1 MKEIITKIYS
11 SGNFPIVLFSTIGVL
26 LVLFIITLLLAVSDT
41 KKRQNKEKE
50 ESSSLDSTDLK
61 DTSAVDNDIVMVS
74 SPEGPVKETVEEVKM
89 PESNGNEPVFE
100 DIHFDMPDVAPT
112 IKEVKEP
119 EITIPNLSDIK
130 ITPVEEKNEETSI
143 FDNKPSMPEQKEVTV
158 ESIFKTPS
166 SVTPSSEP
174 VMPRVSEPIKV
185 ESQSTIFNSS
195 NVNSEPVK
203 VVKESPVI
211 NVKSIADIETEEYR
225 IK

>member
-41 KKRQNKEKE
+41 KKRQNKEKK
-50 ESSSLDSTDLK
+50 ESSSLDNTDLK
-61 DTSAVDNDIVMVS
+61 DPSAMDNDIVMVS
-74 SPEGPVKETVEEVKM
+74 SSESPVKESIEDVKI
-89 PESNGNEPVFE
+89 PKSNGAEPVFE
-100 DIHFDMPDVAPT
+100 DIHFDMPDVEPT

-130 ITPVEEKNEETSI
+130 ITPVEEKPKETSI

-166 SVTPSSEP
+166 SEP

-185 ESQSTIFNSS
+185 ESQSTIFNSN

>member
-41 KKRQNKEKE
+41 KKRQNKKKE

-61 DTSAVDNDIVMVS
+61 DTNIVDNDIVMVS
-74 SPEGPVKETVEEVKM
+74 SPEGPVKENIEEVKM

-100 DIHFDMPDVAPT
+100 DIHFDMPDVEPT

-143 FDNKPSMPEQKEVTV
+143 FDSKPSMPEQKEVTV
-158 ESIFKTPS
+158 ESIFK
-166 SVTPSSEP
+166 TPSSEP

-185 ESQSTIFNSS
+185 ESQSTIFNSN

>member
-50 ESSSLDSTDLK
+50 ENSSLDNTDLK
-61 DTSAVDNDIVMVS
+61 DTNTVDNDIVMVS
-74 SPEGPVKETVEEVKM
+74 SPEDPVKENIEEVKM

-100 DIHFDMPDVAPT
+100 DIHFDMPDVEPT

-130 ITPVEEKNEETSI
+130 ITPVDEKHEETSI
-143 FDNKPSMPEQKEVTV
+143 FDSKPSMPEQKEVTV
-158 ESIFKTPS
+158 ESIFK
-166 SVTPSSEP
+166 TPSSEP

>member
-41 KKRQNKEKE
+41 KKRQNKEKK
-50 ESSSLDSTDLK
+50 ESSSLDNTDLK
-61 DTSAVDNDIVMVS
+61 DTSATDNDIVMVS
-74 SPEGPVKETVEEVKM
+74 SPEGPVKENIEEVKM

-100 DIHFDMPDVAPT
+100 DIHFDMPDVEPT

-130 ITPVEEKNEETSI
+130 ITPVEEKPKETSI

-166 SVTPSSEP
+166 SEP

-185 ESQSTIFNSS
+185 ESQSTIFNSN

-203 VVKESPVI
+203 VVTESPVI

>member
-41 KKRQNKEKE
+41 KKRQNKEKK
-50 ESSSLDSTDLK
+50 ESSSLDNTDLK
-61 DTSAVDNDIVMVS
+61 DPSAMDNDIVMVS
-74 SPEGPVKETVEEVKM
+74 SSEGPVKENIEDVKI
-89 PESNGNEPVFE
+89 PESNGAEPVFE
-100 DIHFDMPDVAPT
+100 DIHFDMPDVEPT

-130 ITPVEEKNEETSI
+130 ITPVEEKPKETSI

-166 SVTPSSEP
+166 SES

-185 ESQSTIFNSS
+185 ENQSTIFNSN

-203 VVKESPVI
+203 VVTESPVI

>member
-61 DTSAVDNDIVMVS
+61 DTNAMDNDIVMVS

-100 DIHFDMPDVAPT
+100 DIHFDMPDVEPT

-143 FDNKPSMPEQKEVTV
+143 FDNKPSMSEQKEVTV
-158 ESIFKTPS
+158 ESIFK
-166 SVTPSSEP
+166 TPSSEP

-185 ESQSTIFNSS
+185 ENQSTIFNSN

-203 VVKESPVI
+203 VVTESPVI

>member
-41 KKRQNKEKE
+41 KKRQNKEKK
-50 ESSSLDSTDLK
+50 ESSSLDNTDLK
-61 DTSAVDNDIVMVS
+61 DTSAMDNDIVMVS
-74 SPEGPVKETVEEVKM
+74 SPEGPVKENIEEVKM
-89 PESNGNEPVFE
+89 PESNGAEPVFE
-100 DIHFDMPDVAPT
+100 DIHFDMPNVEPT

-130 ITPVEEKNEETSI
+130 ITPVEEKPKETSI
-143 FDNKPSMPEQKEVTV
+143 LSMPEQKEVTV

-166 SVTPSSEP
+166 SEP

-185 ESQSTIFNSS
+185 ENQSTIFNSN

-203 VVKESPVI
+203 VVTESPVI

>member
-41 KKRQNKEKE
+41 KKRQNKEKK
-50 ESSSLDSTDLK
+50 ESSSLDNTDLK
-61 DTSAVDNDIVMVS
+61 DTSAMDNDIVMVS
-74 SPEGPVKETVEEVKM
+74 SSEGPVKENIEEVKM
-89 PESNGNEPVFE
+89 PESNGVEPVFE
-100 DIHFDMPDVAPT
+100 DIHFDMPDVEPT

-130 ITPVEEKNEETSI
+130 ITSVEEKPKETSI

-166 SVTPSSEP
+166 SEP

-185 ESQSTIFNSS
+185 ENQSTIFNSN

-203 VVKESPVI
+203 VVTESPVI

>member
-41 KKRQNKEKE
+41 KKRQNKEKK
-50 ESSSLDSTDLK
+50 ESSSLDNTDLK
-61 DTSAVDNDIVMVS
+61 DPSAMDNDIVMVS
-74 SPEGPVKETVEEVKM
+74 SSEGPVKENIEDVKI
-89 PESNGNEPVFE
+89 PESNGAEPVFE
-100 DIHFDMPDVAPT
+100 DIHFDMPDVEPT

-130 ITPVEEKNEETSI
+130 ITPVEEKPKETSI
-143 FDNKPSMPEQKEVTV
+143 FANKPSMPEQKEVTV
-158 ESIFKTPS
+158 ESIFKTPN
-166 SVTPSSEP
+166 SEP

-185 ESQSTIFNSS
+185 ENQSTIFNSN

-203 VVKESPVI
+203 VVTESPVI
-211 NVKSIADIETEEYR
+211 NVKSIVDIETEEYR

>member
-41 KKRQNKEKE
+41 KKRQNKEKK
-50 ESSSLDSTDLK
+50 ESSSLDNTDLK
-61 DTSAVDNDIVMVS
+61 DTSAMDNDIVMVS
-74 SPEGPVKETVEEVKM
+74 SSESPVKENIEDVKI
-89 PESNGNEPVFE
+89 PESNGAEPVFE
-100 DIHFDMPDVAPT
+100 DIHFDMPNVEPN
-112 IKEVKEP
+112 IKKVKEP

-130 ITPVEEKNEETSI
+130 ITPVEEKPKETSI

-166 SVTPSSEP
+166 SEP

-185 ESQSTIFNSS
+185 ENQSTIFNSN

-203 VVKESPVI
+203 VVTESPVI

>member
-41 KKRQNKEKE
+41 KKRQNKEKK
-50 ESSSLDSTDLK
+50 ESSSLDNTDLK
-61 DTSAVDNDIVMVS
+61 DPSAMDNDIVMVS
-74 SPEGPVKETVEEVKM
+74 SSEGSVKENIEDVKI
-89 PESNGNEPVFE
+89 PESNGAEPVFE
-100 DIHFDMPDVAPT
+100 DIHFDMPDVEPN
-112 IKEVKEP
+112 IKKVKEP

-130 ITPVEEKNEETSI
+130 ITPVEEKPKETSI
-143 FDNKPSMPEQKEVTV
+143 FANKPSMPEQKEVTV

-166 SVTPSSEP
+166 SEP

-185 ESQSTIFNSS
+185 ENQSTIFNSN

-203 VVKESPVI
+203 VVTESPVI

>member
-41 KKRQNKEKE
+41 KKRQNKEKK
-50 ESSSLDSTDLK
+50 ESSSLDNTDLK
-61 DTSAVDNDIVMVS
+61 DTNTVDNDIVMVS
-74 SPEGPVKETVEEVKM
+74 SPESQVKENIEEVKM

-100 DIHFDMPDVAPT
+100 DIHFDMPDVEPT

-143 FDNKPSMPEQKEVTV
+143 FDSKPSMPEQKEVTV
-158 ESIFKTPS
+158 ESIFK
-166 SVTPSSEP
+166 TPSSEP

-185 ESQSTIFNSS
+185 ESQSTIFNSN

>member
-41 KKRQNKEKE
+41 KKRQNKEKK
-50 ESSSLDSTDLK
+50 ESSSLDNTDLK
-61 DTSAVDNDIVMVS
+61 DTSAMDNDIVMVS
-74 SPEGPVKETVEEVKM
+74 SSESPVKENIEDVKI
-89 PESNGNEPVFE
+89 PESNGAEPVFE
-100 DIHFDMPDVAPT
+100 DIHFDMPDVEPN
-112 IKEVKEP
+112 IKKVKEP

-130 ITPVEEKNEETSI
+130 ITPVEEKPKETSI
-143 FDNKPSMPEQKEVTV
+143 FANKPSMPEQKEVTV
-158 ESIFKTPS
+158 ESIFKTPN
-166 SVTPSSEP
+166 SEL

-185 ESQSTIFNSS
+185 ENQSTIFNSN

-203 VVKESPVI
+203 VVTESPVI

>member
-50 ESSSLDSTDLK
+50 ESSSLDNTDLK
-61 DTSAVDNDIVMVS
+61 DTNAMDNDIVMVS
-74 SPEGPVKETVEEVKM
+74 SSEGPVKENIEEVKM
-89 PESNGNEPVFE
+89 PESNGVEPVFE
-100 DIHFDMPDVAPT
+100 DIHFDMPDVEPT

-130 ITPVEEKNEETSI
+130 ITPVEEKPKETSI
-143 FDNKPSMPEQKEVTV
+143 FDSKPSMPEQKEVTV

-166 SVTPSSEP
+166 SEP

-185 ESQSTIFNSS
+185 ENQSTIFNSN

>member
-41 KKRQNKEKE
+41 KKRQNKEKK
-50 ESSSLDSTDLK
+50 ESSSLDNTDLK
-61 DTSAVDNDIVMVS
+61 DPSATDNDIVMVS
-74 SPEGPVKETVEEVKM
+74 SSEGPVKENIEDVKI
-89 PESNGNEPVFE
+89 PESNGAEPVFE
-100 DIHFDMPDVAPT
+100 DIHFDMPDVEPT

-143 FDNKPSMPEQKEVTV
+143 FDSKPSMPEQKEVTV

-166 SVTPSSEP
+166 SEP
-174 VMPRVSEPIKV
+174 VMPMVSEPIKV
-185 ESQSTIFNSS
+185 ESQSTIFNSN

-203 VVKESPVI
+203 VVTESPVI

>member
-41 KKRQNKEKE
+41 KKRQNKEKK
-50 ESSSLDSTDLK
+50 ESSSLDNTDLK
-61 DTSAVDNDIVMVS
+61 DPSAMDNDIVMVS
-74 SPEGPVKETVEEVKM
+74 SSEGPVKENIEDVKI
-89 PESNGNEPVFE
+89 PESNGAEPVFE
-100 DIHFDMPDVAPT
+100 DIHFDMPDVEPT
-112 IKEVKEP
+112 IKKVKEP

-130 ITPVEEKNEETSI
+130 ITPVEEKPKETSI
-143 FDNKPSMPEQKEVTV
+143 FANKPSMPEQKEVTV

-166 SVTPSSEP
+166 SES

-185 ESQSTIFNSS
+185 ENQSTIFNSN

-203 VVKESPVI
+203 VVTESPVI

>member
-41 KKRQNKEKE
+41 KKRQNKEKK
-50 ESSSLDSTDLK
+50 ESSSLDNTDLK
-61 DTSAVDNDIVMVS
+61 DPSAMDNDIVMVS
-74 SPEGPVKETVEEVKM
+74 SSEGPVKENIEDVKI
-89 PESNGNEPVFE
+89 PESNGAEPVFE
-100 DIHFDMPDVAPT
+100 DIHFDMPDVEPN
-112 IKEVKEP
+112 IKKVKEP

-130 ITPVEEKNEETSI
+130 ITPVEEKPKETSI
-143 FDNKPSMPEQKEVTV
+143 FDNKPSIPEQKEVTV
-158 ESIFKTPS
+158 ESIFKTPN
-166 SVTPSSEP
+166 SEP

-185 ESQSTIFNSS
+185 ENQSTIFNSN

-203 VVKESPVI
+203 VVTESPVI

>member
-41 KKRQNKEKE
+41 KKRQNKEKK
-50 ESSSLDSTDLK
+50 ESSSLDNTDLK
-61 DTSAVDNDIVMVS
+61 DTSAMDNDIVMVS
-74 SPEGPVKETVEEVKM
+74 SSEGPVKENIEDVKI
-89 PESNGNEPVFE
+89 PESNGAEPVFE
-100 DIHFDMPDVAPT
+100 DIHFDMPNVEPT

-130 ITPVEEKNEETSI
+130 ITPVEEKPKETSI

-166 SVTPSSEP
+166 SEP

-185 ESQSTIFNSS
+185 ESQSTIFNSN

-203 VVKESPVI
+203 VVTESPVI

>member
-61 DTSAVDNDIVMVS
+61 DTNTVDNDIVMVS
-74 SPEGPVKETVEEVKM
+74 SPEGPVKENIEEVKM
-89 PESNGNEPVFE
+89 SESNGNEPVFE
-100 DIHFDMPDVAPT
+100 DIHFDMPDVEPT

-130 ITPVEEKNEETSI
+130 ITPVEAKPEETSI
-143 FDNKPSMPEQKEVTV
+143 FDNKPSMPVQKEVTV
-158 ESIFKTPS
+158 ESIFK
-166 SVTPSSEP
+166 TPSSEP

-185 ESQSTIFNSS
+185 ESQSTIFNSN

>member
-41 KKRQNKEKE
+41 KKRQNKEKK
-50 ESSSLDSTDLK
+50 ESSSLDNTDLK
-61 DTSAVDNDIVMVS
+61 DTSAMDNDIVMVS
-74 SPEGPVKETVEEVKM
+74 SSESPVKENIEEVKI
-89 PESNGNEPVFE
+89 PESNGAEPVFE
-100 DIHFDMPDVAPT
+100 DIHFDMPDVEPT

-130 ITPVEEKNEETSI
+130 ITPVEEKPKETSI

-166 SVTPSSEP
+166 SEP

-185 ESQSTIFNSS
+185 ENQSTIFNSN

-203 VVKESPVI
+203 VVTESPVI

>member
-11 SGNFPIVLFSTIGVL
+11 SGNFPIVVFSTIGVL

-41 KKRQNKEKE
+41 KKRQNKEKK
-50 ESSSLDSTDLK
+50 ESSSLDNTDLK
-61 DTSAVDNDIVMVS
+61 DPSAMDNDIVMVS
-74 SPEGPVKETVEEVKM
+74 SSEGPVKENIEDVKI
-89 PESNGNEPVFE
+89 PESNGAEPVFE
-100 DIHFDMPDVAPT
+100 DIHFDMPDVEPN
-112 IKEVKEP
+112 IKKVKEP

-130 ITPVEEKNEETSI
+130 ITPVEEKPKETSI
-143 FDNKPSMPEQKEVTV
+143 FANKPSMPEQKEVTV

-166 SVTPSSEP
+166 SEP

-185 ESQSTIFNSS
+185 ENQSTIFNSN

-203 VVKESPVI
+203 VVTESPVI

-225 IK
+225 IE

>member
-41 KKRQNKEKE
+41 KKRQNKEKK
-50 ESSSLDSTDLK
+50 ESSSLDNTDLK
-61 DTSAVDNDIVMVS
+61 DTSAMDNDIVMVS
-74 SPEGPVKETVEEVKM
+74 SSEGPVKENIEDVKI
-89 PESNGNEPVFE
+89 PESNGAEPVFE
-100 DIHFDMPDVAPT
+100 DIHFDMPDVEPT

-130 ITPVEEKNEETSI
+130 ITPVEEKPKETSI

-166 SVTPSSEP
+166 SEP

-185 ESQSTIFNSS
+185 ENQSTIFNSN

-203 VVKESPVI
+203 VVTESPVI

>member
-41 KKRQNKEKE
+41 KKRQNKEKK
-50 ESSSLDSTDLK
+50 ESSSLDNTDLK
-61 DTSAVDNDIVMVS
+61 DTSAMDNDIVMVS
-74 SPEGPVKETVEEVKM
+74 SSEGPVKENIEDVKI
-89 PESNGNEPVFE
+89 PESNGAEPVFE
-100 DIHFDMPDVAPT
+100 DIHFDMPDVEPN
-112 IKEVKEP
+112 IKKVKEP

-130 ITPVEEKNEETSI
+130 ITPVEEKPKETSI
-143 FDNKPSMPEQKEVTV
+143 FDNKPSIPEQKEVTV
-158 ESIFKTPS
+158 ESIFKTPN
-166 SVTPSSEP
+166 SEP

-185 ESQSTIFNSS
+185 ENQSTIFNSN

-203 VVKESPVI
+203 VVTESPVI

>member
-50 ESSSLDSTDLK
+50 ESSSLDNTDLK
-61 DTSAVDNDIVMVS
+61 DPSAMDNDIVMVS
-74 SPEGPVKETVEEVKM
+74 SSESPVKENIEDVKI
-89 PESNGNEPVFE
+89 PKSNGAEPVFE
-100 DIHFDMPDVAPT
+100 DIHFDMPDVEPT

-130 ITPVEEKNEETSI
+130 ITPVEEKPKETSI

-166 SVTPSSEP
+166 SEP

-185 ESQSTIFNSS
+185 ENQSTIFNSN

-203 VVKESPVI
+203 VVTESPVI

>member
-41 KKRQNKEKE
+41 KKRQNKEKK
-50 ESSSLDSTDLK
+50 ESSSLDNTDLK
-61 DTSAVDNDIVMVS
+61 DPSAMDNDIVMVS
-74 SPEGPVKETVEEVKM
+74 SSEGPVKENIEDVKI
-89 PESNGNEPVFE
+89 PESNGAEPVFE
-100 DIHFDMPDVAPT
+100 DIHFDMPDVEPN
-112 IKEVKEP
+112 IKKVKEP

-130 ITPVEEKNEETSI
+130 ITPVEEKPKETSI
-143 FDNKPSMPEQKEVTV
+143 FANKPSMPEQKEVTV

-166 SVTPSSEP
+166 SEP

-185 ESQSTIFNSS
+185 ENQSTIFNSN

-203 VVKESPVI
+203 VVTESPVI

>member
-41 KKRQNKEKE
+41 KKRQNKEKK
-50 ESSSLDSTDLK
+50 ESSSLDNTDLK
-61 DTSAVDNDIVMVS
+61 DTSAMDNDIVMVS
-74 SPEGPVKETVEEVKM
+74 SSESPVKENIEEVKM

-100 DIHFDMPDVAPT
+100 DIHFDMPDVEPT

-130 ITPVEEKNEETSI
+130 ITPVEEKPKETSI
-143 FDNKPSMPEQKEVTV
+143 FDNKPSMSEQKDVTV
-158 ESIFKTPS
+158 ESIFK
-166 SVTPSSEP
+166 TPSSEP

-185 ESQSTIFNSS
+185 ENQSTIFNSN

-203 VVKESPVI
+203 VVTESPVI

>member
-41 KKRQNKEKE
+41 KKRQNKEKK
-50 ESSSLDSTDLK
+50 ESGSLDNTDLK
-61 DTSAVDNDIVMVS
+61 DPSAMDNDIVMVS
-74 SPEGPVKETVEEVKM
+74 SSEGPVKENIEDVKM
-89 PESNGNEPVFE
+89 PESNGVEPVFE
-100 DIHFDMPDVAPT
+100 DIHFDMPDVEPT

-185 ESQSTIFNSS
+185 ESQSTIFNSN

-203 VVKESPVI
+203 VVTESPVI

>member
-61 DTSAVDNDIVMVS
+61 DTSAMDNDIVMVS
-74 SPEGPVKETVEEVKM
+74 SPEDPVKDNIEEVKM
-89 PESNGNEPVFE
+89 SESNGNEPVFE
-100 DIHFDMPDVAPT
+100 DIHFDMPDVEPT

-130 ITPVEEKNEETSI
+130 ITPVEAKPEETSI
-143 FDNKPSMPEQKEVTV
+143 FDSKPSMPEQKEVTV
-158 ESIFKTPS
+158 ESIFK
-166 SVTPSSEP
+166 TPSSEP

-185 ESQSTIFNSS
+185 ESQSTIFNSN
-195 NVNSEPVK
+195 NVNSEPIK
-203 VVKESPVI
+203 VVTESPVI

>member
-41 KKRQNKEKE
+41 KKRQNKEKK
-50 ESSSLDSTDLK
+50 ESSSLDNTDLK
-61 DTSAVDNDIVMVS
+61 DTSAMDNDIVMVS
-74 SPEGPVKETVEEVKM
+74 SSESPVKENIEDVKI
-89 PESNGNEPVFE
+89 PKSNGAEPVFE
-100 DIHFDMPDVAPT
+100 DIHFDMPDVEPT

-130 ITPVEEKNEETSI
+130 ITPVEEKPKETSI

-166 SVTPSSEP
+166 SEP

-185 ESQSTIFNSS
+185 ESQSTIFNSN

>member
-61 DTSAVDNDIVMVS
+61 DTSAMDNDIVMVS
-74 SPEGPVKETVEEVKM
+74 SSESPVKENIEDVKI
-89 PESNGNEPVFE
+89 PESNGAEPVFE
-100 DIHFDMPDVAPT
+100 DIHFDMPDVEPT

-130 ITPVEEKNEETSI
+130 ITPVEEKPKETSI

-166 SVTPSSEP
+166 SEP

-185 ESQSTIFNSS
+185 ESQSTIFNSN

>member
-41 KKRQNKEKE
+41 KKRQNKEKK
-50 ESSSLDSTDLK
+50 ESGSLDNTDLK
-61 DTSAVDNDIVMVS
+61 DPSATDNDIVMVS
-74 SPEGPVKETVEEVKM
+74 SSEGPVKENIEDVKI
-89 PESNGNEPVFE
+89 PESNGAEPVFE
-100 DIHFDMPDVAPT
+100 DIHFDMPDVEPT

-130 ITPVEEKNEETSI
+130 ITPVEEKPKETSI

-166 SVTPSSEP
+166 SEP

-185 ESQSTIFNSS
+185 ENQSTIFNSN

-203 VVKESPVI
+203 VVTESPVI

>member
-61 DTSAVDNDIVMVS
+61 DTNTVDNDIVMVS
-74 SPEGPVKETVEEVKM
+74 SPEDPVKENIEEVKM
-89 PESNGNEPVFE
+89 PEESASEPVFE
-100 DIHFDMPDVAPT
+100 DIHFDMPDVEPT

-143 FDNKPSMPEQKEVTV
+143 FDNKPSMPVQKEVTV
-158 ESIFKTPS
+158 ESIFK
-166 SVTPSSEP
+166 TPSSEP

-185 ESQSTIFNSS
+185 ESQSTIFNSN

>member
-50 ESSSLDSTDLK
+50 ESSSLDNTDLK
-61 DTSAVDNDIVMVS
+61 DPSAMDNDIVMVS
-74 SPEGPVKETVEEVKM
+74 SSESPVKENIEDVKI
-89 PESNGNEPVFE
+89 PKSNGAEPVFE
-100 DIHFDMPDVAPT
+100 DIHFDMPDVEPT

-130 ITPVEEKNEETSI
+130 ITPVEEKPKETSI

-166 SVTPSSEP
+166 SEP

-185 ESQSTIFNSS
+185 ENQSTIFNSN

>member
-41 KKRQNKEKE
+41 KKRQNKEKK
-50 ESSSLDSTDLK
+50 ESSSLDNTDLK
-61 DTSAVDNDIVMVS
+61 DTSAMDNDIVMVS
-74 SPEGPVKETVEEVKM
+74 SSESPVKESIEDVKI
-89 PESNGNEPVFE
+89 PESNGAEPVFE
-100 DIHFDMPDVAPT
+100 DIHFDMPDVEPT

-130 ITPVEEKNEETSI
+130 ITPVEEKPKETSI

-166 SVTPSSEP
+166 SEP

-185 ESQSTIFNSS
+185 ENQSTIFNS
-195 NVNSEPVK
+195 NNINSEPVK
-203 VVKESPVI
+203 VVTESPVI

>member
-41 KKRQNKEKE
+41 KKRQNKEKK
-50 ESSSLDSTDLK
+50 ESSSLDNTDLK
-61 DTSAVDNDIVMVS
+61 DTSAMDNDIVMVS
-74 SPEGPVKETVEEVKM
+74 SSEGPVKENIEEVKM

-100 DIHFDMPDVAPT
+100 DIHFDMPDVEPT

-130 ITPVEEKNEETSI
+130 ITPVEEKPKETSI

-166 SVTPSSEP
+166 SEP

-185 ESQSTIFNSS
+185 ESQSTIFNSN

>member
-41 KKRQNKEKE
+41 KKTNGN
-50 ESSSLDSTDLK
+50 SLDNTDLK
-61 DTSAVDNDIVMVS
+61 DPSAMDNDIVMVS
-74 SPEGPVKETVEEVKM
+74 SSESPVKENIEDVKI
-89 PESNGNEPVFE
+89 PKSNGAEPVFE
-100 DIHFDMPDVAPT
+100 DIHFDMPDVEPT

-130 ITPVEEKNEETSI
+130 ITPVEEKPKETSI

-166 SVTPSSEP
+166 SEP

-185 ESQSTIFNSS
+185 ENQSTIFNSN

-203 VVKESPVI
+203 VVTESPVI

>member
-41 KKRQNKEKE
+41 KKRQNKEKK
-50 ESSSLDSTDLK
+50 ESSSLDNTDLK
-61 DTSAVDNDIVMVS
+61 DPSAMDNDIVMVS
-74 SPEGPVKETVEEVKM
+74 SSESPVKENIEDVKI
-89 PESNGNEPVFE
+89 PESNGAEPVFE
-100 DIHFDMPDVAPT
+100 DIHFDMPNVEPN
-112 IKEVKEP
+112 IKKVKEP

-130 ITPVEEKNEETSI
+130 ITPVEEKPKEASI
-143 FDNKPSMPEQKEVTV
+143 FANKPSMPEQKEVTV

-166 SVTPSSEP
+166 SEP

-185 ESQSTIFNSS
+185 ENQSTIFNSN

-203 VVKESPVI
+203 VVTESPVI

>member
-1 MKEIITKIYS
+1 MKEIITEIYS

-41 KKRQNKEKE
+41 KKRQNKEKK
-50 ESSSLDSTDLK
+50 ESISLDNTDLK
-61 DTSAVDNDIVMVS
+61 DPSAMDNDIVMVS
-74 SPEGPVKETVEEVKM
+74 SSEGPVKENIEDVKI
-89 PESNGNEPVFE
+89 PESNGAEPVFE
-100 DIHFDMPDVAPT
+100 DIHFDMPDVEPN
-112 IKEVKEP
+112 IKKVKEP

-130 ITPVEEKNEETSI
+130 ITPVEEKPKETSI
-143 FDNKPSMPEQKEVTV
+143 FDNKPSIPEQKEVTV
-158 ESIFKTPS
+158 ESIFKTPN
-166 SVTPSSEP
+166 SEP

-185 ESQSTIFNSS
+185 ENQSTIFNSN

-203 VVKESPVI
+203 VVTESPVI

>member
-41 KKRQNKEKE
+41 KKRQNKEKK
-50 ESSSLDSTDLK
+50 ESSSLNNTDLK
-61 DTSAVDNDIVMVS
+61 DTSAMDNDIVMVS
-74 SPEGPVKETVEEVKM
+74 SPEGQVKETVEEVKM

-100 DIHFDMPDVAPT
+100 DIHFDMPDVEPT

-130 ITPVEEKNEETSI
+130 ITPVEEKPKETSI

-166 SVTPSSEP
+166 SEP

-185 ESQSTIFNSS
+185 ENQSTIFNSN

-203 VVKESPVI
+203 VVTESPVI

>member
-41 KKRQNKEKE
+41 KKRQNKEKK
-50 ESSSLDSTDLK
+50 ESSSLDNTDLK
-61 DTSAVDNDIVMVS
+61 DTSAMDNDIVMVS
-74 SPEGPVKETVEEVKM
+74 SPEGQVKETVEEVKM

-100 DIHFDMPDVAPT
+100 DIHFDMPDVEPT

-143 FDNKPSMPEQKEVTV
+143 FDSKPSMPEQKEVTV

-166 SVTPSSEP
+166 SEP

-185 ESQSTIFNSS
+185 ENQSTIFNSN

-203 VVKESPVI
+203 VVTESPVI